1 MSVLVYFYS
10 RINSTLKKYIGID
23 QTIPVNIGIS
33 QIMYTL
39 LKEVAKK
46 SEMCLSYFRNAC
58 D

>member
-1 MSVLVYFYS
+1 MSVLGYFYS
-10 RINSTLKKYIGID
+10 RINSTPKKYIGID

-46 SEMCLSYFRNAC
+46 LEMCLSYFRNAC